1 MPYNSVKRYYPARK
15 RVYKKRYSKFSR
27 YNTYKNRSSKA
38 QAYQI
43 YSLNKKVNR
52 VVRASKPETQ
62 IAQGNCITD
71 TNGSSYTTVTNQ
83 STDAMMWNVIPPN
96 RFTTFQ
102 GKLARIKDIKVYGTL
117 SSEYSL
123 AYPATLR
130 LIFFQ
135 AKKDIT
141 GFPLA
146 SQIVNYAVGNISEY
160 EKGPLKTG
168 VTANYKILG
177 VRYITISPSFY
188 RTRTFRFK
196 LSKMYN
202 FRSETAF
209 QSIPVAANLDEQI
222 FPKGSIFC
230 LSLFTEQGF
239 KQGSETTY
247 AALTLKD
254 FTYKISYVD
263 QN

>member
-1 MPYNSVKRYYPARK
+1 MPYTKRYYPKK
-15 RVYKKRYSKFSR
+15 RTYKKRYSRFSR
-27 YNTYKNRSSKA
+27 YSTYKNRSSKA

-52 VVRASKPETQ
+52 VVRSTKPETQ
-62 IAQGNCITD
+62 VSQGNCIID
-71 TNGSSYTTVTNQ
+71 TNASSYTTVTNQ
-83 STDAMMWNVIPPN
+83 STDAVMWNVIPPN

-102 GKLARIKDIKVYGTL
+102 GKLARIKDIKVYGTF
-117 SSEYSL
+117 SGEYAL
-123 AYPATLR
+123 VYPAVLR

-141 GFPLA
+141 GFPLPF
-146 SQIVNYAVGNISEY
+146 SIVNYVVGNNSEY

-168 VTANYKILG
+168 VTANFKILG
-177 VRYITISPSFY
+177 VRSIYITNTTLRSK
-188 RTRTFRFK
+188 TFKFR

-209 QSIPVAANLDEQI
+209 QTIPVAADLDEQI
-222 FPKGSIFC
+222 FPKGSVFC
-230 LSLFTEQGF
+230 LALFSNQGY
-239 KQGSETTY
+239 KSNSETTY
-247 AALTLKD
+247 PALTLKN